1 MQRNVITKTYRSEQ
15 EKHNL
20 NKRLN
25 IINGQINGL
34 KQMIEYNRGCS
45 DVLIQICAVTSSLKS
60 IGNEILKGQLAGVLE
75 TDITDEKIQALD
87 EAVDLFSKLNK

>member
-1 MQRNVITKTYRSEQ
+1 MLYPSIDKILTKVDSKYLLVHAVAIRS
-15 EKHNL
+15 
-20 NKRLN
+20 
-25 IINGQINGL
+25 

-60 IGNEILKGQLAGVLE
+60 IGNEILKSQLAGVLE